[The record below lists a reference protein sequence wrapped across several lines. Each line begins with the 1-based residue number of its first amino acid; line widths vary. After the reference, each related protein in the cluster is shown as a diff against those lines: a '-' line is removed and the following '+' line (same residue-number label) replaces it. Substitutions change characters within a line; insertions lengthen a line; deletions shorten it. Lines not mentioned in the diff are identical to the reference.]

1 MTLRRLAAWFWGMAA
16 ILAMLL
22 TIVDLQALD
31 TGWYNDWYRHSD
43 LAERLDVPE
52 ESLEE
57 AMSMMLEYVRGDR
70 STMDGSLTGIGE
82 VYNAREK
89 AHMKDVRHLYEQ
101 AMAAKYTAWAIV
113 GLGVVIAGWKKAWKT
128 LALGY
133 LQAGLC
139 WLFLLAF
146 LGLWAATGF
155 TDFWTH
161 FHELFFDNDLWLL
174 DPATDFMIRIC
185 PESLFFDLVIRI
197 VLEITAVAVTGG
209 VVSWLVLRSGRR

>member
-1 MTLRRLAAWFWGMAA
+1 
-16 ILAMLL
+16 
-22 TIVDLQALD
+22 
-31 TGWYNDWYRHSD
+31 
-43 LAERLDVPE
+43 
-52 ESLEE
+52 
-57 AMSMMLEYVRGDR
+57 MSMMLEYVRGDR
-70 STMDGSLTGIGE
+70 STMDGSLAGIGE

-161 FHELFFDNDLWLL
+161 FHELFFNNDLWLL